1 MNRKEALRKKAPGYN
16 PGLLVPM
23 SKSLPK
29 PTPATAEPKV
39 EEKEKEVEEEG
50 LESMIT
56 PFEAT
61 VKDDMDQLVE
71 QMEHM
76 DGRK

>member
-1 MNRKEALRKKAPGYN
+1 MQKKAPGYN

-23 SKSLPK
+23 SKSAPK
-29 PTPATAEPKV
+29 PTPTEAKAEVK
-39 EEKEKEVEEEG
+39 KEVEAEG

-56 PFEAT
+56 PFDAPA
-61 VKDDMDQLVE
+61 VDDKDQLVE
-71 QMEHM
+71 QLEQM

>member
-1 MNRKEALRKKAPGYN
+1 LIDRKQELQKKAPGYN

-23 SKSLPK
+23 SKSTPK
-29 PTPATAEPKV
+29 PTPALEPKV
-39 EEKEKEVEEEG
+39 EVKKEVEAEG

-56 PFEAT
+56 PFEAPAG
-61 VKDDMDQLVE
+61 DDMDQLVE
-71 QMEHM
+71 QLEQM

>member
-1 MNRKEALRKKAPGYN
+1 
-16 PGLLVPM
+16 VPM
-23 SKSLPK
+23 SKSTPK
-29 PTPATAEPKV
+29 PSPIEPKV
-39 EEKEKEVEEEG
+39 EVKKEVEAEG

-61 VKDDMDQLVE
+61 AGDDMDQLVE
-71 QMEHM
+71 QMEQM

>member
-1 MNRKEALRKKAPGYN
+1 LTFRKQELQKKAPGYN

-23 SKSLPK
+23 SKSAPK
-29 PTPATAEPKV
+29 PAPTEPKV
-39 EEKEKEVEEEG
+39 EVKKEVEAEG

-56 PFEAT
+56 PFDAP
-61 VKDDMDQLVE
+61 VDDMDQLVE
-71 QMEHM
+71 QLEQM

>member
-1 MNRKEALRKKAPGYN
+1 LTFRKQELQKKAPGYN

-23 SKSLPK
+23 SKSTPK
-29 PTPATAEPKV
+29 PTPAPEPKEV
-39 EEKEKEVEEEG
+39 KKEVEAEG

-56 PFEAT
+56 PFDAP
-61 VKDDMDQLVE
+61 VDDMDQLVE
-71 QMEHM
+71 QLEQM

>member
-1 MNRKEALRKKAPGYN
+1 MQKKAPGYN

-23 SKSLPK
+23 SKSAPK
-29 PTPATAEPKV
+29 PTPTEAKTEVK
-39 EEKEKEVEEEG
+39 KEVEAEG

-56 PFEAT
+56 PFDAPAG
-61 VKDDMDQLVE
+61 DDMDQLVE
-71 QMEHM
+71 QLEQM